1 MGLSR
6 LSWNQENLSVI
17 LFDVLFDY
25 SYYFGE
31 CKGMKLYDLF
41 IHVSFVQGY
50 FLINYV
56 FTETKRH
63 KKLLRKL
70 LNFVTNY
77 CSKK

>member
-17 LFDVLFDY
+17 LFDVLFEY

-41 IHVSFVQGY
+41 IHVSFVCQL
-50 FLINYV
+50 FFNNCLLQKLKDIENYL
-56 FTETKRH
+56 E
-63 KKLLRKL
+63 
-70 LNFVTNY
+70 NY
-77 CSKK
+77 